1 MHCFLK
7 QFESSSH
14 AATQSGD
21 NPKPVEQ
28 ANGLLKP
35 HLQIVPSASYLRAN
49 SKKTLGSIYHV
60 LIYIGKVFNYIFID
74 NDNLEYYMDQAKI
87 N

>member
-1 MHCFLK
+1 MHRFLK
-7 QFESSSH
+7 QFESRSH

-35 HLQIVPSASYLRAN
+35 HLQIVPSASYLQAN

-60 LIYIGKVFNYIFID
+60 LIDMLVKYLITYLLIMTTWNITWTK
-74 NDNLEYYMDQAKI
+74 QR
-87 N
+87 